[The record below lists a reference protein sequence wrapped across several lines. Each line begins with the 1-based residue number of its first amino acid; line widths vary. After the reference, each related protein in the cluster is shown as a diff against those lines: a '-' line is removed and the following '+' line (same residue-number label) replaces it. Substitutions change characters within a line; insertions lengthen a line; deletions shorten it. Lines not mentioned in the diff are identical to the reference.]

1 MWSTYHRR
9 TTPTTW
15 RLRVAASEQRS
26 FPADLLYTA
35 EHTWTRADRGLIVVG
50 ITDFA
55 QDALGDVVFVTTPEI
70 GAAVVAG
77 QPMGEIESTK
87 SVADVVAPVT
97 GTVEAINERLDGEP
111 ELVNADPYGDGWI
124 ALVRPDAADWRDH
137 LLPPE
142 AYRAQTTAGRAPA

>member
-1 MWSTYHRR
+1 VAGPEPRSL
-9 TTPTTW
+9 PT
-15 RLRVAASEQRS
+15 
-26 FPADLLYTA
+26 DLLYTA
-35 EHTWTRADRGLIVVG
+35 DHTWTRADRGLVVIG

-70 GAAVVAG
+70 GSTVIAG

-87 SVADVVAPVT
+87 SVADVVAPVS

-124 ALVRPDAADWRDH
+124 ALVRPDVADWRDD
-137 LLPPE
+137 LLAPD
-142 AYRAQTTAGRAPA
+142 AYSTHTTPGRAPA

>member
-1 MWSTYHRR
+1 
-9 TTPTTW
+9 
-15 RLRVAASEQRS
+15 VAGSEQRS
-26 FPADLLYTA
+26 FPTDLLYAA
-35 EHTWTRADRGLIVVG
+35 EHTWTRADRDLVVVG

-97 GTVEAINERLDGEP
+97 GMVEAINERLDGEP

-124 ALVRPDAADWRDH
+124 ALVRPDVADWRDH
-137 LLPPE
+137 LLPPD
-142 AYRAQTTAGRAPA
+142 AYRAHTAPGRAPA

>member
-1 MWSTYHRR
+1 MAGIEPGSL
-9 TTPTTW
+9 PTG
-15 RLRVAASEQRS
+15 
-26 FPADLLYTA
+26 FLYTA
-35 EHTWTRADRGLIVVG
+35 DHTWTRADRDLVVVG

-87 SVADVVAPVT
+87 SVADVVAPAS

-124 ALVRPDAADWRDH
+124 ALVRPDVADWRDH
-137 LLPPE
+137 LLAPD
-142 AYRAQTTAGRAPA
+142 AYSAHTAPGRAPA